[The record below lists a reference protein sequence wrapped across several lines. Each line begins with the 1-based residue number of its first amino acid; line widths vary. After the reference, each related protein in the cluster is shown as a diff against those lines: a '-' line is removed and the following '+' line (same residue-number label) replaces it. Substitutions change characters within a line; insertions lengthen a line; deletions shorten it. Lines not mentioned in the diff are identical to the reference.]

1 MAHIGFI
8 GLGHMGLPMATALL
22 KAGHEVIGFDKASEP
37 MNGLKAVG
45 GRIASSLKAAA
56 TNQDIVI
63 TMLQTG
69 EQVKSVTEGA
79 TGLLETMSAGTLYID
94 CSTIDVETSVGVHE
108 SARAKKIFMVDGPVS
123 GGVKAAEDA
132 SLTFMVGGEVEGFKK
147 AEPVLDAMGKQVL
160 YMGLGGRGVAAKI
173 CNNMILGISMV
184 GVSEAFLLAEKLG
197 LSAKKLHEC
206 VTKSSGN
213 CWVMDKYV
221 PVPDVL
227 PSVPANDEY
236 QPGFSSAMMLKDLKL
251 ASDAS
256 EATGIRAG
264 LGAFALALYEEAGEQ
279 IQALDFSSIYQYLK
293 EQITK

>member
-37 MNGLKAVG
+37 MNALKAVG
-45 GRIASSLKAAA
+45 GRIASSLKAAV

-79 TGLLETMSAGTLYID
+79 TGLFETMSAGTLYID
-94 CSTIDVETSVGVHE
+94 CSTIDVETSVDVHE
-108 SARAKKIFMVDGPVS
+108 SARVKKLFMVDAPVS

-147 AEPVLDAMGKQVL
+147 AEPVLEAMGKQVL

-184 GVSEAFLLAEKLG
+184 SVSEAFLLADKLG
-197 LSAKKLHEC
+197 LSAKKLHES

-236 QPGFSSAMMLKDLKL
+236 HPGFSSAMMLKDLKL

-279 IQALDFSSIYQYLK
+279 IQSLDFSSIYQYIK
-293 EQITK
+293 DQTTK